1 MFYFIQDFDDTQI
14 FIADQWGREYYITK
28 FNINKDFPIEDD
40 EVLIQWSDFEK
51 GDGGQKRELRIRYE
65 DVVDGYGGYLSNPTS
80 AADLR
85 ATLLQYYDSG
95 FTGGGGGNILV
106 NKGDLLSH
114 DGAGDTIFPIGAN
127 ESILS
132 VNTAQPTSHEY
143 ITKAAVVTGGL
154 TGGGSS
160 IISANLTTSRA
171 LVSDVSG
178 KVAVAAT
185 TSAELG
191 FVSGVTSAI
200 QTQLNAKYAT
210 LFAQFSTVNPSN
222 NTTRYFGN
230 HPRTIQ
236 GSADQSKIF
245 IRAAGSIKIAD
256 FYTFANG
263 TAGSNENISLYIR
276 LNNTTD
282 TLIQTVG
289 LATAERIFTNSALSI
304 TVADGDYIELKFVF
318 PTWATPPTQLTGAGN
333 LYILT

>member
-28 FNINKDFPIEDD
+28 FNINKAFPITDDD
-40 EVLIQWSDFEK
+40 EVIIEWTELEKSDSPHH
-51 GDGGQKRELRIRYE
+51 ELRIHYQ
-65 DVVDGYGGYLSNPTS
+65 DVVDGYGGYLNNPTS
-80 AADLR
+80 AVDLR
-85 ATLLQYYDSG
+85 TTLLQYYDSG
-95 FTGGGGGNILV
+95 FTGGGGGGILS
-106 NKGDLLSH
+106 NKADLISH
-114 DGAGDTIFPIGAN
+114 DGVGDTILPGGTN
-127 ESILS
+127 EYVLS
-132 VNTAQPTSHEY
+132 RDNTEATGLKY
-143 ITKAAVVTGGL
+143 ISKADVVTGGL
-154 TGGGSS
+154 TGAGST
-160 IISANLTTSRA
+160 IISLDLTTSRA

-200 QTQLNAKYAT
+200 QTQLNAKYTT
-210 LFAQFSTVNPSN
+210 LFAQFLTVNPSN

-245 IRAAGSIKIAD
+245 IRVAGSIKIAD

-289 LATAERIFTNSALSI
+289 LATAERIFTNSGLSI
-304 TVADGDYIELKFVF
+304 TVAAGDYIELKFVF
-318 PTWATPPTQLTGAGN
+318 PTWATPPTQVTGAGN